1 MNGPALMEIQGGITA
16 AGGFLAAGVHCGIK
30 KQKRDLAL
38 VVSTVPAVAGAV
50 FTTNKVI
57 AAPLVVDKEQ
67 LAKSPTFRALVVN
80 SGNANA
86 CTGERGLADAREMV
100 RATAAAAGVAEHE
113 VFVSSTGVIGQHLP
127 MDRLTEGIATAARY
141 LAPSG
146 GSAAEAILTTDTFTK
161 ECAVECTI
169 GGRTVHVG
177 GMAKGSGMIAPNMA
191 TMLAFVTTDA
201 AIAAPLLQQAVST
214 ASDRSFNRI
223 TVDGDTSTND
233 MVLVLANGTAG
244 NPLLQQDGEP
254 DYAVFYG
261 ALEHV
266 LVALSRMIVLDGEG
280 ATKLVRIDV
289 CGARS
294 EQEAVTAARSVA
306 NSNLVKTAI
315 HGEDANWGRILAA
328 VGYSGIDFDPDKV
341 EIALSGL
348 PILRPRFLIDFSEV
362 EAKRVLQEKEI
373 LITVDLH
380 QGDGSATFW
389 TCDLSKRYV
398 EINANYRT

>member
-1 MNGPALMEIQGGITA
+1 MNDVAMTEVGGGITA
-16 AGGFLAAGVHCGIK
+16 AAGYRAAGVHCGIK

-38 VVSTVPAVAGAV
+38 VVSETPAVAGAV
-50 FTTNKVI
+50 FTTNKVV

-67 LAKSPTFRALVVN
+67 LGRSATFRALVVN

-86 CTGERGLADAREMV
+86 CTGERGLADAWEMV
-100 RATAAAAGVAEHE
+100 RAAAAATGTAEHE

-127 MDRLTEGIATAARY
+127 MDRVREGVAAAARY
-141 LAPSG
+141 LGPTG
-146 GSAAEAILTTDTFTK
+146 GTAAEAILTTDTFVK
-161 ECAVECTI
+161 EYAVSCTI
-169 GGRTVHVG
+169 AGRTVRVG

-201 AIAAPLLQQAVST
+201 AIEASLLQKAVRL

-233 MVLVLANGTAG
+233 MVLVLANGAAG
-244 NPLLQQDGEP
+244 NPQVRDAGDP
-254 DYAVFYG
+254 GYAVFFQ
-261 ALEHV
+261 ALERV
-266 LVALSRMIVLDGEG
+266 LAALSRMIVLDGEG
-280 ATKLVRIDV
+280 ATKLVRIDM
-289 CGARS
+289 CGAHT
-294 EQEAVTAARSVA
+294 EEEAVTAARAVA

-328 VGYSGIDFDPDKV
+328 VGYSGINFGPDRV
-341 EIALSGL
+341 EIALSGV
-348 PILRPRFLIDFSEV
+348 PILRPGFLIDFSEE
-362 EAKRVLQEKEI
+362 EAKRVLQQKEI
-373 LITVDLH
+373 TITVDLH
-380 QGDGSATFW
+380 QGEASATFW